1 MYIDK
6 RRGLPDK
13 CHQLQQ
19 IETMNTEYTTAQ
31 TAAIETAAAAI
42 TAAATA
48 SLVAI
53 VQAKASIASVIREQ
67 VAILTK
73 AKIDDKDIAAIVKES
88 VGNACVPSTIS
99 RTLTECGIRLRGKR
113 SDSGHL
119 KAADALLTAALQ
131 PKPAKPEADADDEGE
146 GEEDADD
153 EVECI
158 VEDGTKHTAETLAA
172 LLASLDP
179 ELVEQALEIAGL
191 MDFMHG

>member
-1 MYIDK
+1 
-6 RRGLPDK
+6 
-13 CHQLQQ
+13 
-19 IETMNTEYTTAQ
+19 MNEYTTAQ

-73 AKIDDKDIAAIVKES
+73 AKISDKDISRIVKES
-88 VGNACVPSTIS
+88 VGEACVPSTIS

-113 SDSGHL
+113 SDAGHL
-119 KAADALLTAALQ
+119 KAADALLTAAIE

-146 GEEDADD
+146 GDDDDDA
-153 EVECI
+153 EVDCL

-172 LLASLDP
+172 LLKSIDP
-179 ELVEQALEIAGL
+179 DIVADALEIAGL
-191 MDFMHG
+191 A

>member
-1 MYIDK
+1 
-6 RRGLPDK
+6 
-13 CHQLQQ
+13 
-19 IETMNTEYTTAQ
+19 MNTEYTTAQ

-53 VQAKASIASVIREQ
+53 VQAKASIAAVIREQ

-73 AKIDDKDIAAIVKES
+73 AKISDKDISRIVKES

-119 KAADALLTAALQ
+119 KAADALLTAAIE
-131 PKPAKPEADADDEGE
+131 PKPAKPEADAADED
-146 GEEDADD
+146 GEEGGE

-172 LLASLDP
+172 LLASIDP
-179 ELVEQALEIAGL
+179 EIVEEALAIAGL
-191 MDFMHG
+191 A

>member
-1 MYIDK
+1 
-6 RRGLPDK
+6 
-13 CHQLQQ
+13 
-19 IETMNTEYTTAQ
+19 MNTEYTTAQ

-42 TAAATA
+42 TAAATE
-48 SLVAI
+48 SLIAI

-73 AKIDDKDIAAIVKES
+73 AKIADKDIAALVKES

-113 SDSGHL
+113 NDSGVL
-119 KAADALLTAALQ
+119 KSADALLTAALQ
-131 PKPAKPEADADDEGE
+131 PKPEKITADAADEGE
-146 GEEDADD
+146 GEEDGEEAD
-153 EVECI
+153 CL

>member
-1 MYIDK
+1 
-6 RRGLPDK
+6 
-13 CHQLQQ
+13 
-19 IETMNTEYTTAQ
+19 MNTEYTTAQ

-42 TAAATA
+42 TAAATE
-48 SLVAI
+48 SLIAI
-53 VQAKASIASVIREQ
+53 VRAKASIASVIREQ

-73 AKIDDKDIAAIVKES
+73 AKISEKDISAIVKES
-88 VGNACVPSTIS
+88 VGNACAPSTIS

-113 SDSGHL
+113 SDAGVL
-119 KAADALLTAALQ
+119 KSADALLTAALQ
-131 PKPAKPEADADDEGE
+131 PKPEKITADAADED
-146 GEEDADD
+146 GEEVD
-153 EVECI
+153 CL

>member
-1 MYIDK
+1 VPINN
-6 RRGLPDK
+6 PTSE
-13 CHQLQQ
+13 
-19 IETMNTEYTTAQ
+19 IMNTEYTTAQ

-73 AKIDDKDIAAIVKES
+73 AKISEKDISAIVKES

-113 SDSGHL
+113 NDSGVL
-119 KAADALLTAALQ
+119 KSADALLTAALQ
-131 PKPAKPEADADDEGE
+131 PKPEKKDPEKKDPEKEG
-146 GEEDADD
+146 G
-153 EVECI
+153 
-158 VEDGTKHTAETLAA
+158 HTAETLAA
-172 LLASLDP
+172 LLASIDP
-179 ELVEQALEIAGL
+179 EIVEEALAIAGL
-191 MDFMHG
+191 A

>member
-1 MYIDK
+1 
-6 RRGLPDK
+6 
-13 CHQLQQ
+13 
-19 IETMNTEYTTAQ
+19 MNTEYTTAQ

-42 TAAATA
+42 TAAATE
-48 SLVAI
+48 SLIAI

-73 AKIDDKDIAAIVKES
+73 AKIADKDISRIVKES
-88 VGNACVPSTIS
+88 VGEACVPSTIS

-113 SDSGHL
+113 SDAGHL
-119 KAADALLTAALQ
+119 KAADALLTAAIE
-131 PKPAKPEADADDEGE
+131 PKPAKQEADAADEGE

-153 EVECI
+153 LDCI

-172 LLASLDP
+172 LLASIDP
-179 ELVEQALEIAGL
+179 EIVEEALAIAGL

>member
-1 MYIDK
+1 
-6 RRGLPDK
+6 
-13 CHQLQQ
+13 
-19 IETMNTEYTTAQ
+19 MNEYNTAQ

-42 TAAATA
+42 AAAATA

-73 AKIDDKDIAAIVKES
+73 AKISDKDISRIVKES
-88 VGNACVPSTIS
+88 VGEACVPSTIS

-113 SDSGHL
+113 SDAGHL
-119 KAADALLTAALQ
+119 KAADALLTAAIE
-131 PKPAKPEADADDEGE
+131 PKPEKKDPEKKDPEKKDPEKEG
-146 GEEDADD
+146 G
-153 EVECI
+153 
-158 VEDGTKHTAETLAA
+158 HTAETLAA

>member
-1 MYIDK
+1 MYINK

-42 TAAATA
+42 TAAATE
-48 SLVAI
+48 SLIAI
-53 VQAKASIASVIREQ
+53 VKAKASIASVIREQ
-67 VAILTK
+67 VAILAK

-146 GEEDADD
+146 GEGDDD

-158 VEDGTKHTAETLAA
+158 VEDGTKHTPETLAA
-172 LLASLDP
+172 LLASIDP
-179 ELVEQALEIAGL
+179 EIVIEALAIAGIA
-191 MDFMHG
+191 

>member
-1 MYIDK
+1 MGQCTSTNGGACQTSANLNNPTSEI
-6 RRGLPDK
+6 
-13 CHQLQQ
+13 
-19 IETMNTEYTTAQ
+19 MNTEYTTAQ

-73 AKIDDKDIAAIVKES
+73 AKIADKDIAALVKES

-113 SDSGHL
+113 NDSGVL
-119 KAADALLTAALQ
+119 KSADALLTAALQ
-131 PKPAKPEADADDEGE
+131 PKPEKITADAADED
-146 GEEDADD
+146 GEEGGE

-172 LLASLDP
+172 LLASIDP
-179 ELVEQALEIAGL
+179 EIVEEALAIAGL
-191 MDFMHG
+191 A

>member
-1 MYIDK
+1 
-6 RRGLPDK
+6 
-13 CHQLQQ
+13 
-19 IETMNTEYTTAQ
+19 MNTEYTTAQ

-42 TAAATA
+42 TAAATE
-48 SLVAI
+48 SLIAI
-53 VQAKASIASVIREQ
+53 VKAKASIASVIREQ
-67 VAILTK
+67 VAILAK

-153 EVECI
+153 LDCI

-172 LLASLDP
+172 LLASIDP
-179 ELVEQALEIAGL
+179 EIVEEALAIAGL
-191 MDFMHG
+191 A

>member
-13 CHQLQQ
+13 CQSTIQHTE
-19 IETMNTEYTTAQ
+19 IMNTEYTTAQ

-42 TAAATA
+42 TAAATE
-48 SLVAI
+48 SLIAI
-53 VQAKASIASVIREQ
+53 VQAKASIAAVIREQ

-73 AKIDDKDIAAIVKES
+73 AKISDKDISRIVKES
-88 VGNACVPSTIS
+88 VGGACVPSTIS

-131 PKPAKPEADADDEGE
+131 PKPAKPAAADEDGEGE
-146 GEEDADD
+146 GDDD
-153 EVECI
+153 EVECL
-158 VEDGTKHTAETLAA
+158 VEDGTGGHTAETLAA
-172 LLASLDP
+172 LLASIDP
-179 ELVEQALEIAGL
+179 EIVEEALAIAGL
-191 MDFMHG
+191 A